1 MSNYSN
7 AIGIDV
13 SRDKID
19 VHDYKLEI
27 HKELPNSESGFKQLL
42 SQTRKDHGKELNGI
56 IICFEH
62 TGLYSLPLSVFL
74 TEKKVSFTMVP
85 GLEIKKSLGMARG
98 KNDKIDAYQIAR
110 YAYLR
115 REEIKE
121 FELPSE
127 EILKLKGLISLRERI
142 VKHRVAYLA
151 HLKELKSF
159 YKKSKNPLLFKAQE
173 QLIKDLSKQ
182 IDNIE
187 KEILGIIDNDAILKD
202 LYKLVTSVKG
212 VGLVVWVTFLVY
224 TNAFTAFE
232 NWRQFATYAGIA
244 PFSDESGT
252 CRKKPKKVSHM
263 ANKRVKTLLTN
274 SASTSIIHNPEMRL
288 YYERRTSDGKSKMST
303 MNVIRNKIVSR
314 VFAVVK
320 RGTPYVDTFG
330 YALNN

>member
-19 VHDYKLEI
+19 VQDYKLEN
-27 HKELPNSESGFKQLL
+27 HKVYPNNISGYKQLL
-42 SQTRKDHGKELNGI
+42 SKARKDHGKELAGI

-74 TEKKVSFTMVP
+74 TQQKIPFSMVP

-127 EILKLKGLISLRERI
+127 EILKLKSLLSLRERI
-142 VKHRVAYLA
+142 VKHRTAYLG
-151 HLKELKSF
+151 HLKELKAF
-159 YKKSKNPLLFKAQE
+159 YKQSKNSSLFKAQE

-182 IDNIE
+182 IKNIE
-187 KEILGIIDNDAILKD
+187 KEMLELIVNDAKLKK
-202 LYKLVTSVKG
+202 LYMLVTSVKG
-212 VGLVVWVTFLVY
+212 VGLVVGITFLVY

-232 NWRQFATYAGIA
+232 NWRKFATYAGIA

-252 CRKKPKKVSHM
+252 CRKKPKRVSHM
-263 ANKRVKTLLTN
+263 ANKRVKVLLTN
-274 SASTSIIHNPEMRL
+274 SASTSILHNPEMRL
-288 YYERRTSDGKSKMST
+288 YYEKRISEGKSPMST

-320 RGTPYVDTFG
+320 RGTPYVNTLA
-330 YALNN
+330 YA

>member
-42 SQTRKDHGKELNGI
+42 SQARKAHGKELNGI

-74 TEKKVSFTMVP
+74 TEKKISFTMVP
-85 GLEIKKSLGMARG
+85 GLEIKKSLGMTRG

-121 FELPSE
+121 YKLPSE

-142 VKHRVAYLA
+142 VKHRAAYLG
-151 HLKELKSF
+151 HVKELKSF
-159 YKKSKNPLLFKAQE
+159 YKKSKNPLLIKTQE
-173 QLIKDLSKQ
+173 KLIKELSIQVKC
-182 IDNIE
+182 IE
-187 KEILGIIDNDAILKD
+187 TEMLKIIEDDPKLKK
-202 LYKLVTSVKG
+202 LYTLVTSVKG
-212 VGLVVWVTFLVY
+212 VGLVVGITFLVY
-224 TNAFTAFE
+224 TNGFTAFE
-232 NWRQFATYAGIA
+232 NWRQFATYSGIA

-252 CRKKPKKVSHM
+252 CRKKPKKVNHM

-274 SASTSIIHNPEMRL
+274 SASTSILHNPEMRL
-288 YYERRTSDGKSKMST
+288 YYEKRISEGKSKMST

-320 RGTPYVDTFG
+320 RGTPYVDTLG
-330 YALNN
+330 YA

>member
-19 VHDYKLEI
+19 VRDYKVEN
-27 HKELPNSESGFKQLL
+27 HKEYPNNESGFKQLL
-42 SQTRKDHGKELNGI
+42 SKARKDHGNELKGI

-74 TEKKVSFTMVP
+74 SQKKIAYTMVS

-127 EILKLKGLISLRERI
+127 DILKLKGLLSLRERL
-142 VKHRVAYLA
+142 VKHRASYLG
-151 HLKELKSF
+151 HLKELKAF
-159 YKKSKNPLLFKAQE
+159 YQKEKNPLLFKTQ
-173 QLIKDLSKQ
+173 QDMVKGLSIQIKR
-182 IDNIE
+182 IE
-187 KEILGIIDNDAILKD
+187 SELLEIIKNDPELKR
-202 LYKLVTSVKG
+202 LYSLVSSVKG
-212 VGLVVWVTFLVY
+212 VGLIVGVTLLVY
-224 TNAFTAFE
+224 TNGFTAFE
-232 NWRQFATYAGIA
+232 TWRKFATYAGIA

-252 CRKKPKKVSHM
+252 SRKKPMRVSHM
-263 ANKRVKTLLTN
+263 ANKRVKALLTN
-274 SASTSIIHNPEMRL
+274 SATSSILHNPEMRI
-288 YYERRTSDGKSKMST
+288 YYEKRISEGKSVMST
-303 MNVIRNKIVSR
+303 INIIRNKIVAR

-320 RGTPYVDTFG
+320 RGTPYVDTLG
-330 YALNN
+330 YV

>member
-19 VHDYKLEI
+19 VRDYKVEN
-27 HKELPNSESGFKQLL
+27 HKEYPNNESGFKQLL
-42 SQTRKDHGKELNGI
+42 SKARKDHGKELKGI

-74 TEKKVSFTMVP
+74 SQKKIAYTMVS

-127 EILKLKGLISLRERI
+127 DILKLKGLLSLRERL
-142 VKHRVAYLA
+142 VKHRASYLG
-151 HLKELKSF
+151 HLKELKAF
-159 YKKSKNPLLFKAQE
+159 YQKSKNPLLFKTQQDMVKE
-173 QLIKDLSKQ
+173 LSIQIKR
-182 IDNIE
+182 IE
-187 KEILGIIDNDAILKD
+187 SEILEIIKNDPKLKK
-202 LYKLVTSVKG
+202 LYSLVSSVKG
-212 VGLVVWVTFLVY
+212 VGLIVGVTLLVY
-224 TNAFTAFE
+224 TNGFTAFE
-232 NWRQFATYAGIA
+232 TWRKFATYAGIA

-252 CRKKPKKVSHM
+252 CRKKPMRVSHM
-263 ANKRVKTLLTN
+263 ANKRVKALLTN
-274 SASTSIIHNPEMRL
+274 SATSSILHNPEMRI
-288 YYERRTSDGKSKMST
+288 YYEKRISEGKSVMST
-303 MNVIRNKIVSR
+303 INVIRNKIVAR

-320 RGTPYVDTFG
+320 RGTPYVDTLG
-330 YALNN
+330 YV